1 MIWQGC
7 YLPLQRSSIYTH
19 TQTQTATAGF
29 HSFKLSHTGALCH
42 CNADKHSV
50 SHAGWTFTSQAS
62 VPQQCQIQL
71 TEINKIAFSPAFAL
85 PGTNILVHSFFLSLS
100 FTSSSPDQPR
110 SASLL
115 ICFSSTQ
122 PLHLS
127 FSPASGPQLA
137 PLPAERRLLI
147 RPTLQLEG
155 IFPLFHR
162 YSRWHYCAF
171 PGSRYSP
178 CCLLGKTATERIWFP
193 LLSIS
198 LFLFRNSKFEALA
211 SFFPQFKKKKCERE
225 RCIQHIRH

>member
-115 ICFSSTQ
+115 ICF
-122 PLHLS
+122 
-127 FSPASGPQLA
+127 F
-137 PLPAERRLLI
+137 
-147 RPTLQLEG
+147 
-155 IFPLFHR
+155 
-162 YSRWHYCAF
+162 
-171 PGSRYSP
+171 
-178 CCLLGKTATERIWFP
+178 
-193 LLSIS
+193 
-198 LFLFRNSKFEALA
+198 A
-211 SFFPQFKKKKCERE
+211 SFFLSSFRSPAGPPACGEAVVDQTHSPAGGDIPFISSLFQMALL
-225 RCIQHIRH
+225 CISWQPVQPMLFAGENSN